1 MLKVTRSNDLDVLVE
16 RLAGVLSRPA
26 TSHAERRQ
34 SPLEPEIVLIQSA
47 GMERYL
53 SRELALRHGI
63 VLGVRFPYPRAFLVD
78 SVSRALGL
86 EPAVDPFARER
97 LSWTLLSL
105 LDEDWDASE
114 LAPTRRR
121 LGDDP
126 SGERRFFLAERL
138 AHLFDQYS
146 TYRPE
151 LLRAFEQGSRI
162 HRARDDIADLEAHL
176 FRRALGRLGPL
187 HFAALAR
194 RFLDEVDD
202 DRLGQVLPKRLSI
215 VGGVGL
221 PPLFL
226 RLFERMSRVIDVEL
240 LSFSPSAE
248 YFAGLSSFASNGEP
262 EELPAGV
269 HPLLASLGKLG
280 GDFQQVLEETL
291 HEQVDVPYRVPERAT
306 LLATLQA
313 DITSAERRTELLA
326 PELLDDGSIEVV
338 SCHGPRREVEVVTER
353 IFSWFA
359 EDPSLAPEDIVVLLP
374 DVELYAPLVSSV
386 LGARKPRLPHRVA
399 DRSERSTSSAARALL
414 SGLSL
419 LDGRFKVSDVLDFLQ
434 LEPVLAKFAILP
446 SELETIGEW
455 VERAGIRWGRD
466 ARHKASVGMPNTDE
480 HTWALGLERLLL
492 GFVLDD
498 DGETLFRARVP
509 VAELGAGDADLLG
522 RFLDFARTLIGM
534 SERLV
539 DVRTMDQL
547 SSLVQD
553 FAAALIGEPQS
564 FSESS
569 WDTVALLRGVR
580 AVFARTEDAGF
591 ERTVPLSVVLHLLE
605 LELEQD
611 RSSTE
616 FLAGGVTFCALLPLR
631 TIPFRRVCVLGL
643 DQGSF
648 PRADQRDELDLL
660 ALAPRAGD
668 RTLRDDDRYL
678 FLELLLS
685 ARDGLYLSY
694 VGRSIQDDSERPPSV
709 VIGELLR
716 TCAQMVAP
724 ADTGALPRSLSVR
737 CHPLQPFSPRYFA
750 PDAPPS
756 MRSSD
761 PELFRAAQALAES
774 TRAPVRPFASPDV
787 RPAEGGAPAPSELE
801 VSLDELVRFIGS
813 PARALLRALEVRVD
827 DRITAFEDRERVD
840 LDALEGWALGQRL
853 LETRLGGRTP
863 SLAIER
869 GRGGLPVGASGELV
883 FLERDG
889 GAAMVADA
897 MLELSA
903 GAPLERELD
912 GEFGPEELASGL
924 EAIELGRLAGGLPS
938 APVRV
943 RGRLVLRTLVGDDVF
958 GLDLEPATH
967 VYVDGSYSKI
977 GARSEAKTY
986 VRHLAVSALS
996 RGPERVRSYLV
1007 GRGGAVGLDPLPRD
1021 EARGLLARLVA
1032 LEQVGRRARL
1042 PFFIEPS
1049 WSYLSALDKAEG
1061 ETEGVARA
1069 RAFAACFRSSFAKD
1083 SRAALDAEE
1092 LLVFR
1097 GVEPPDGFD
1106 DEQQREFHALSHGLL
1121 SPLRRI
1127 RRPT

>member
-16 RLAGVLSRPA
+16 RLAGALSRPA
-26 TSHAERRQ
+26 ASHAVRHP

-86 EPAVDPFARER
+86 ESTVDPFARER

-162 HRARDDIADLEAHL
+162 HRARDDIADLQAHL

-248 YFAGLSSFASNGEP
+248 YFAGLSSFASNGEL
-262 EELPAGV
+262 EEPPAGV

-291 HEQVDVPYRVPERAT
+291 HEQLDVPYRVPGRAT

-313 DITSAERRTELLA
+313 DIASAERRTELLA
-326 PELLDDGSIEVV
+326 PALLDDGSIEVV

-359 EDPSLAPEDIVVLLP
+359 EDPSLAPEDVVVLLP

-386 LGARKPRLPHRVA
+386 LDTRKPRLPHRVA

-414 SGLSL
+414 AGLSL

-480 HTWALGLERLLL
+480 HTWAQGLERLLL

-498 DGETLFRARVP
+498 DGETLFRDRVP

-534 SERLV
+534 SERLAE
-539 DVRTMDQL
+539 VRTMDQL

-553 FAAALIGEPQS
+553 FATALIGEPQS

-580 AVFARTEDAGF
+580 AVFARAKDAGF
-591 ERTVPLSVVLHLLE
+591 ERTVPPSVVLHLLE

-643 DQGSF
+643 DQGRF

-694 VGRSIQDDSERPPSV
+694 VGRSIQDDTERPPSV
-709 VIGELLR
+709 VISELAR

-724 ADTGALPRSLSVR
+724 ADPGALPRSLSVR

-750 PDAPPS
+750 PDTPSS

-774 TRAPVRPFASPDV
+774 TRAPIRPFASPDV
-787 RPAEGGAPAPSELE
+787 PAAEGAPASSELE

-813 PARALLRALEVRVD
+813 PARALLRALEIRVD

-840 LDALEGWALGQRL
+840 LDALAGWALGQRL

-897 MLELSA
+897 MLKLSA

-912 GEFGPEELASGL
+912 GEFDPEELASGL
-924 EAIELGRLAGGLPS
+924 EAMELGKLASGLPS

-943 RGRLVLRTLVGDDVF
+943 RGTLVLRALVDDEVF
-958 GLDLEPATH
+958 GSELEPATH
-967 VYVDGSYSKI
+967 AYVDGSYSKI

-986 VRHLAVSALS
+986 VRHLAISALS

-1007 GRGGAVGLDPLPRD
+1007 GRGGAVGLEPLSRD

-1061 ETEGVARA
+1061 VARE
-1069 RAFAACFRSSFAKD
+1069 RAFSACFRSSLAKD
-1083 SRAALDAEE
+1083 SRATLDAEE

-1127 RRPT
+1127 RRSI